1 MYSYN
6 QIINTT
12 SSNINWFV
20 QFGGLGVEQ
29 HFFAIALVYRLVEIE
44 NYNVVDELG
53 KRIVYN
59 LYAVHSVVNEFWKE
73 ILKRAVFLIY
83 QV

>member
-1 MYSYN
+1 MHR
-6 QIINTT
+6 
-12 SSNINWFV
+12 F

-59 LYAVHSVVNEFWKE
+59 LYAVHSAVNEF
-73 ILKRAVFLIY
+73 
-83 QV
+83 